1 MNPVPRKGPPPFRL
15 VQIQI
20 QKPAIRLQGFPQ
32 GLTFSGLAEVE
43 ADLARFKAVLNVPCP
58 FTHTDLENLEKRIC
72 AARECLEELAD
83 AYEKVLSRK
92 EALEERQTT

>member
-1 MNPVPRKGPPPFRL
+1 MKQTPFRL
-15 VQIQI
+15 VEI
-20 QKPAIRLQGFPQ
+20 QKAAIRIHGVPH
-32 GLTFSGLAEVE
+32 GLLFSGLAEVE
-43 ADLARFKAVLNVPCP
+43 ADLARFKDVLNVPCP